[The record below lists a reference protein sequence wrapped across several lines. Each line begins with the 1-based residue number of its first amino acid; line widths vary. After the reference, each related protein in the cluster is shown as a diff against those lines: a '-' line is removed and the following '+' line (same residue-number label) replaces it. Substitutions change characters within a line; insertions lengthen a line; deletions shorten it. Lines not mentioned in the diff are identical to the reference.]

1 MGTRL
6 PQFLLIGVVFCF
18 ISTISFG
25 QQIAPTTLITQP
37 VVESQL
43 TTLKGNTHPLAQPKF
58 DIGTAPPDL
67 AMNRMLLVLKRSPE
81 QEYALRTLL
90 DNQQDK
96 ASAHYHKWLTPD
108 EFGAQ
113 FGPADQDVQIVTGW
127 LQFHGFE
134 VNRVSHGRTVIE
146 FSGTEGQVEEALH
159 TSIHKYAV
167 NGEEHWANASDPQIP
182 SALAPVVAG
191 VWTLHDFL
199 KKPNIRI
206 SPEILKTK
214 YTPGKQPD
222 TTLTGSNGQVIHAL
236 SPADFAII
244 YHLNPLYA
252 SGISGAGSIAVVG
265 RSNISSDWGEFR
277 NVFGLSGGSL
287 QVINDGPDPGDLGG
301 GEEAEATLDTT
312 WSGAV
317 APNANIDFVV
327 SASTN
332 TTDGVD
338 LSELYIIDNNVARVM
353 TESFGSCELGAT
365 QSEAQGISM
374 LAEQA
379 AAQGI
384 TYMVSSGDSGA
395 AGCDNPNT
403 APAHFGDSVSV
414 LSSPQFTVAVGGTMF
429 NEGSNSSKY
438 WSSTNGAGLGSAL
451 SYIPENVWNESCLSC
466 QFPNLFSSG
475 GGRSTFFAKPTWQS
489 GVSGIPNDRFRDV
502 PDVSL
507 TASIHDGYLLCLQGS
522 CVPDSQGFISIFLI
536 GGTSASAPSFA
547 GIMNLVDQQQSVGQG
562 QANYVLYRLAA
573 AETLSQC
580 NASSS
585 TVLPASTCVFND
597 VTVGNNS
604 VPGQTGFSAGTGYD
618 LATGLGSVNAT
629 NLVNKWSTI
638 SFRAT
643 TATLTP
649 GSITGTHGSPVT
661 IDVSVAPNSGSG
673 TPTGDVSLLTSVN
686 QAVGFLSLS
695 GGSQSSSVSNLPGGS
710 YTLAAQYGGDATF
723 APSPLSTPVN
733 VTISPESS
741 VITASIFTLD
751 QTGHTVPFTSGS
763 YGGIAYL
770 RADVAGASRQGTP
783 TGFVY
788 FYDNGTQYSGPMNL
802 NSEGNTEN
810 PNATFFFTAG
820 QHALTAF
827 YGGDGSFKSG
837 TSSPVNFTISQATTA
852 LTVTAS
858 PSAVGQGSNVLL
870 TAKLSTPAFG
880 GQTTIWNF
888 PTGTVTFFNG
898 STQLGSSQLNDGQL
912 TGNGET
918 VLAGLDITTL
928 PTGQNNITAQY
939 SGDSNFIASSASAT
953 TVTVDADFTV
963 AAASSSVTISS
974 AGGSATN
981 ALSVT
986 GQTGY
991 NSTINFSGASCTGL
1005 PALSSCSFSPASL
1018 TGSGS
1023 TTLTVKTTAPTSAAL
1038 RSSGWTGIGF
1048 MFAGVLLLN
1057 TKHRRFSSV
1066 FLTCALLFGL
1076 AFASIGCGGG
1086 GNGGGGGGGSPGT
1099 TPGSYNVVVT
1109 ASTSDG
1115 VVSHTAAF
1123 TVVIQ

>member
-6 PQFLLIGVVFCF
+6 PRFSCLVVFF
-18 ISTISFG
+18 RFLAVVSFG
-25 QQIAPTTLITQP
+25 QQVSPRPLVSQP
-37 VVESQL
+37 VVESEL
-43 TTLKGNTHPLAQPKF
+43 TTLKGNTHPLAQPQF
-58 DIGTAPPDL
+58 DIGAAPPEL
-67 AMNRMLLVLKRSPE
+67 PMNRMLLVLKRSPA
-81 QEYALRTLL
+81 QEYSLRTLL

-113 FGPADQDVQIVTGW
+113 FGLADQDVQIVTGW
-127 LQFHGFE
+127 LQSHGFE

-167 NGEEHWANASDPQIP
+167 NGEDHWANASDPQIP

-206 SPEILKTK
+206 SPEVLKTK

-236 SPADFAII
+236 SPADYATI
-244 YHLNPLYA
+244 YHITPLYNA
-252 SGISGAGSIAVVG
+252 GISGTGTIAVVG
-265 RSNISSDWGEFR
+265 RSDISSDWGEFR

-395 AGCDNPNT
+395 AGCDDPNA

-466 QFPNLFSSG
+466 RFPNLFSSG

-507 TASIHDGYLLCLQGS
+507 TASIHDAYLLCLQGS

-580 NASSS
+580 NASNS

-649 GSITGTHGSPVT
+649 SSITGTHGSPVT
-661 IDVSVAPNSGSG
+661 LDVSVAPNSGSG

-695 GGSQSSSVSNLPGGS
+695 GGSQSSSVSSLPGGS

-751 QTGHTVPFTSGS
+751 QTGHIVPFTSGS
-763 YGGIAYL
+763 YGGFAYP
-770 RADVAGASRQGTP
+770 RANVAGASGQGTP

-788 FYDNGTQYSGPMNL
+788 FYDNGNQYSGPMNL
-802 NSEGNTEN
+802 NSEGNTEY
-810 PNATFFFTAG
+810 PNGTFFFTAG

-858 PSAVGQGSNVLL
+858 PSAVGQGNNVLL

-880 GQTTIWNF
+880 GQTAVWNF

-939 SGDSNFIASSASAT
+939 SGDSNFIASSASGT

-963 AAASSSVTISS
+963 AAASSSVTIGSP
-974 AGGSATN
+974 GGSITN
-981 ALSVT
+981 SLTVT

-991 NSTINFSGASCTGL
+991 NSTINFSANSCSGL
-1005 PALSSCSFSPASL
+1005 PALSSCSFSPGTV

-1023 TTLTVKTTAPTSAAL
+1023 TTVTITTAAPTSAAL
-1038 RSSGWTGIGF
+1038 RASGWTGIGF
-1048 MFAGVLLLN
+1048 MFAGVFLLN
-1057 TKHRRFSSV
+1057 TKRRRFSS
-1066 FLTCALLFGL
+1066 LLAICLLAGL
-1076 AFASIGCGGG
+1076 SFTSVGCGGG
-1086 GNGGGGGGGSPGT
+1086 GNSGGTGSPGT
-1099 TPGSYNVVVT
+1099 TPGTYNVVVK
-1109 ASTSDG
+1109 AATSDG
-1115 VVSHTAAF
+1115 VISHTIAF
-1123 TVVIQ
+1123 TVIIK